1 MENKEITEIK
11 RQAYAENG
19 KKIGSNKGSGGKQHI
34 TPFVANAIL
43 MSVAI
48 IWGGGFI
55 AGKVALESSTPQW
68 ILFIRF
74 GLASLCMALL
84 FFRRIKNASVCCIK
98 WGVVLGLLQFVGL
111 YIQLFAL
118 QYTTTAK
125 QSFLAATYVLFT
137 PFAAWLI
144 FRKKITACSCAAA
157 VLALLGIAFLSL
169 RGSQEI
175 QIGDFITLGFALVFS
190 VQIVLMGK
198 LSQEYEIISL
208 TFFQLLS
215 AAAFAGAAAL
225 LSGIPTAAVTLR
237 SGLGIL
243 YLGVANTAVAFGL
256 QNFAQKY
263 TSESQAALI
272 LSLESVFGLLFSI
285 WFYDAVITWQM
296 GIGCILIFAALT
308 VSGKG

>member
-1 MENKEITEIK
+1 MK
-11 RQAYAENG
+11 RQAHAENEN
-19 KKIGSNKGSGGKQHI
+19 GSISGSIKGGKSYI
-34 TPFVANAIL
+34 TSFMANAIL
-43 MSVAI
+43 LSVAI

-84 FFRRIKNASVCCIK
+84 FFRRIKNASATCIK
-98 WGVVLGLLQFVGL
+98 WGILLGLLQFVGL

-144 FRKKITACSCAAA
+144 FHKKITAYSCIAA

-198 LSQEYEIISL
+198 LSQEHEIISL

-215 AAAFAGAAAL
+215 AAVFAGAAAL
-225 LSGIPTAAVTLR
+225 LSGVPTAAVTLR

-243 YLGVANTAVAFGL
+243 YLGVVNTAVAFGL
-256 QNFAQKY
+256 QNFAQRF

-285 WFYDAVITWQM
+285 WFYDAVVTWQM
-296 GIGCILIFAALT
+296 GVGCVLIFAALM
-308 VSGKG
+308 VSNKK

>member
-1 MENKEITEIK
+1 MGNKYITGIK
-11 RQAYAENG
+11 RNEHIGNEGENG
-19 KKIGSNKGSGGKQHI
+19 RKSHI
-34 TPFVANAIL
+34 TPLIANVIL
-43 MSVAI
+43 ISVAI

-74 GLASLCMALL
+74 GLAALCMALL
-84 FFRRIKNASVCCIK
+84 FFRRIKNASASCVK
-98 WGVVLGLLQFVGL
+98 WGALLGLLQFIGL

-144 FRKKITACSCAAA
+144 FRKKITAYSCAAA

-175 QIGDFITLGFALVFS
+175 QIGDFITLGFSLVFS

-198 LSQEYEIISL
+198 LS
-208 TFFQLLS
+208 
-215 AAAFAGAAAL
+215 
-225 LSGIPTAAVTLR
+225 
-237 SGLGIL
+237 
-243 YLGVANTAVAFGL
+243 
-256 QNFAQKY
+256 
-263 TSESQAALI
+263 
-272 LSLESVFGLLFSI
+272 
-285 WFYDAVITWQM
+285 
-296 GIGCILIFAALT
+296 
-308 VSGKG
+308 

>member
-1 MENKEITEIK
+1 MK
-11 RQAYAENG
+11 RQAHAENEN
-19 KKIGSNKGSGGKQHI
+19 GSISGSIKGGKSYI
-34 TPFVANAIL
+34 TPFMANAIL
-43 MSVAI
+43 LSVAI

-84 FFRRIKNASVCCIK
+84 FFRRIQNASATCIK
-98 WGVVLGLLQFVGL
+98 WGILLGLLQFVGL

-144 FRKKITACSCAAA
+144 FHKKITAYSCIAA

-198 LSQEYEIISL
+198 LSQEHEIISL

-215 AAAFAGAAAL
+215 AAVFAGTAAL
-225 LSGIPTAAVTLR
+225 LSGVPTAAVTLR

-243 YLGVANTAVAFGL
+243 YLGVVNTAVAFGL
-256 QNFAQKY
+256 QNFAQRF

-285 WFYDAVITWQM
+285 WFYDAVVTWQM
-296 GIGCILIFAALT
+296 GVGCVLIFAALM
-308 VSGKG
+308 VSNKK